1 MLSYALYV
9 HLVSRSA
16 LSASSVQD
24 STNSFAVEKR
34 PCGLLVKDYML
45 RQIESP
51 PEHVTSFH
59 NFCFRRLRGTDFSL
73 RAGCV

>member
-1 MLSYALYV
+1 MLSYSLYV
-9 HLVSRSA
+9 NLVSRSA

-34 PCGLLVKDYML
+34 PSGSLVKDYILL

-51 PEHVTSFH
+51 PEHVRSFH
-59 NFCFRRLRGTDFSL
+59 IF
-73 RAGCV
+73 